1 MWKITINKNHNKCII
16 KKHRINHCR
25 VYHIL
30 KWHKII
36 LLYRINNHTHHIR
49 PINKLINNTWI
60 LILYNHSTLIKII
73 VFPISINGNNQQDK
87 CRNNLNTYSK
97 KINNS
102 SKKFMVEVMQIKNLS
117 ITTTT
122 IIKEKEFQAYQIP
135 LNNYNSL
142 FNKGTK
148 TKLTM
153 FIELL
158 LKIIKIRKV
167 FSFKNKE
174 KLLIK
179 THFQLIFWIPINMD
193 SLPIVHLNFNIFYFF
208 I

>member
-1 MWKITINKNHNKCII
+1 
-16 KKHRINHCR
+16 
-25 VYHIL
+25 
-30 KWHKII
+30 
-36 LLYRINNHTHHIR
+36 
-49 PINKLINNTWI
+49 
-60 LILYNHSTLIKII
+60 
-73 VFPISINGNNQQDK
+73 
-87 CRNNLNTYSK
+87 
-97 KINNS
+97 
-102 SKKFMVEVMQIKNLS
+102 MVEVMQIKNLS

-122 IIKEKEFQAYQIP
+122 IIKEKESQAYQIP

-174 KLLIK
+174 IITNKNTFPVNI
-179 THFQLIFWIPINMD
+179 
-193 SLPIVHLNFNIFYFF
+193 LNSN
-208 I
+208 